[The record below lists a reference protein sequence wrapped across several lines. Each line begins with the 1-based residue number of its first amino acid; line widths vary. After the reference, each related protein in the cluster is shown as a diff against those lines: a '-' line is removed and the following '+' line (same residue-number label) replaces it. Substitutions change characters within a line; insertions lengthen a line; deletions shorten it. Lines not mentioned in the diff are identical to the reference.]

1 MNLPLFVAR
10 RISRGDGAS
19 AKVSRPAVLIAK
31 IGVAVS
37 VAVMIITVAVVSGF
51 KQQVSSKVAGFGA
64 HLQLSDV
71 NSVFSFEQNPIVVD
85 DSIVRLL
92 SSSDAVLSVQ
102 RYSLKPTMLKTET
115 AFQGA
120 VLKGVGSDFDAD
132 FLRQSLREGVVPDF
146 SNSQPSNK
154 VVLSSAVAS
163 NLQLSLGDKINLYFI
178 DDNVRV
184 RRLEVVGIYETNL
197 TEFDNVY
204 LFTDVSLVNRL
215 NGWSDDE
222 FSGAEVRLR
231 DFSVLDDEY
240 YRTSDIFNSVTDRN
254 GSRYCITNIRQLYP
268 AIFSWLDI
276 LDVNIWVILVLMI
289 GIAGFT
295 MISGLLIIIIE
306 RTSMIGLLKS
316 QGAPDGM
323 IRRVFLWLSS
333 FIILRGVLW
342 GDVIGIGL
350 CLLQQHFGLFRLDAA
365 TYYMDTVPVSLSL
378 PVLLLINV
386 GAVVVSVLMLVGP
399 SCIVSR
405 INPAT
410 TMRYE

>member
-10 RISRGDGAS
+10 RICRGDEAS
-19 AKVSRPAVLIAK
+19 AQMSTPAVLIAK

-37 VAVMIITVAVVSGF
+37 MAVMIITVAVVSGF
-51 KQQVSSKVAGFGA
+51 KQQVGDKVAGFGA

-71 NSVFSFEQNPIVVD
+71 SSVLSFEQNPIVVD

-92 SSSDAVLSVQ
+92 SSSEAVLSVQ

-120 VLKGVGSDFDAD
+120 VLKGVGADFDAS
-132 FLRQSLREGVVPDF
+132 FLRQNLREGIVPDF
-146 SNSQPSNK
+146 SNSQTSNK
-154 VVLSSAVAS
+154 VVLSTAVAA
-163 NLQLSLGDKINLYFI
+163 NLQLSIGDKINLYFI

-184 RRLEVVGIYETNL
+184 RRLEVVGFYETNL

-240 YRTSDIFNSVTDRN
+240 YRASDIFNSATDRN
-254 GSRYCITNIRQLYP
+254 GSRYCVTNIRQLYP

-316 QGAPDGM
+316 QGAPDGL

-333 FIILRGVLW
+333 FIILRGVFW

-350 CLLQQHFGLFRLDAA
+350 CLVQQQFGVFHLDAA

-378 PVLLLINV
+378 PALLLLNV

-399 SCIVSR
+399 SCLVSR
-405 INPAT
+405 ISPAT

>member
-215 NGWSDDE
+215 NGWADDE

>member
-120 VLKGVGSDFDAD
+120 VLKGVGADFDAD

-146 SNSQPSNK
+146 SNSQTSNK

-215 NGWSDDE
+215 NGWADDE

-231 DFSVLDDEY
+231 DFSVLEDEY
-240 YRTSDIFNSVTDRN
+240 YRASDIFNSTSDRN

-386 GAVVVSVLMLVGP
+386 GAVAVSVLMLVGP

-405 INPAT
+405 ISPAT

>member
-37 VAVMIITVAVVSGF
+37 VAVIIITVAVVSGF

-386 GAVVVSVLMLVGP
+386 GAVAVSVLMLVGP

-405 INPAT
+405 ISPAT